1 MIQIDS
7 TIEEDIEEIKEGT
20 ITGPEL
26 DPMCLFLKSGKHN
39 SWNDTLCYMFSN
51 YFKEEQDVELMLEE
65 KKLKI
70 YFLIVLAAFLEMEKF
85 SDEEMFKRTK
95 RSNQWA

>member
-1 MIQIDS
+1 M
-7 TIEEDIEEIKEGT
+7 
-20 ITGPEL
+20 
-26 DPMCLFLKSGKHN
+26 
-39 SWNDTLCYMFSN
+39 MFSN

-70 YFLIVLAAFLEMEKF
+70 YILIVLAAFLEMEKF

-95 RSNQWA
+95 RSNEKILRDLM